1 MADHKKPSLTV
12 LGGPLAGTTCELP
25 DSGTIT
31 IGSAEG
37 STLRLDT
44 PGVSPF
50 HARLVVDAGRVTV
63 HETGAERRVHVN
75 DNPLQPSGSPLRNGD
90 ILWLGPPGEED
101 VVMLQCILPQ
111 PAVAAEAATVRA
123 TLREAEHRPPA
134 EDSTAP
140 TPEIETVA
148 LRTTEEPTG
157 PAEPSAAGPAA
168 GPEEAATF
176 EPEEGGVI
184 PELAHDEP
192 MVVPFDVDSE
202 TVVVRPSL
210 GDTADAEAETVV
222 VPSRPAAGGEEV
234 AAEAEETFVV
244 DDVEMAE
251 EAASTVFPETQD
263 EIVEPTLPAQADEEE
278 TVVSADEIVEPSPAP
293 PGEEEGVGFE
303 VPPEPPAPSPPP
315 PPTPPRPAST
325 PSAASPPS
333 PPTTPADASHPPAQR
348 ASEAPR
354 TADRPSASRPPSPRP
369 SVAHPPRRPATP
381 SARRAPAGA
390 AHDGAAAG
398 AGGGSRSV
406 LLAAAG
412 FVGVLVIAGLGWTAW
427 RLLSRPAPSAPLP
440 SGTPTPVAALTPPPT
455 VPQAEPTSVPETPA
469 PAAEVPQDT
478 ATPVSAAAV
487 PSPTPAATAT
497 PPPQAT
503 PTPTPTPRPTPS
515 PVAPA
520 GPSPEVLRAQ
530 QVAAQVDGLLGQAQS
545 ALASRQYD
553 AAVGRLDEALRLDP
567 GNARATSLRT
577 DAVRRRDLAR
587 RRFVSGRTA
596 VLTQK
601 AQQQSGLAGFE
612 TGDADL
618 RKAPDFQGRLE
629 FEMTPGTG
637 LDAGTP
643 WTLRIYVVNDGK
655 KSIRVQG
662 VTATTSVNGSG
673 SGGPVAARAREI
685 APQQRVLLGEL
696 SGTWQEGTTSWSTE
710 VVMTANKGD
719 SLKNAVTWR

>member
-75 DNPLQPSGSPLRNGD
+75 DNPLEPDGSALRNGD

-111 PAVAAEAATVRA
+111 PAMAAEAATVRA
-123 TLREAEHRPPA
+123 TPKEAEHRPPA
-134 EDSTAP
+134 EESTAP

-148 LRTTEEPTG
+148 LRTTEEPTESE
-157 PAEPSAAGPAA
+157 EPSAAEPAA
-168 GPEEAATF
+168 ASEEAATF

-184 PELAHDEP
+184 PEPAHEEP

-202 TVVVRPSL
+202 TVVVRPPL
-210 GDTADAEAETVV
+210 ADSAGAEAETLV
-222 VPSRPAAGGEEV
+222 VPSRPAAEGEEV
-234 AAEAEETFVV
+234 VAETEETFVV
-244 DDVEMAE
+244 DEVEVAE
-251 EAASTVFPETQD
+251 GAAATVFPETQD
-263 EIVEPTLPAQADEEE
+263 EIVEPTLPPRAEEEE

-293 PGEEEGVGFE
+293 PTEEEGVGFE
-303 VPPEPPAPSPPP
+303 VPPQAPAPSA
-315 PPTPPRPAST
+315 PPTPPRPAAI

-333 PPTTPADASHPPAQR
+333 PPTTPAAASHPPAPR
-348 ASEAPR
+348 ATEAPR
-354 TADRPSASRPPSPRP
+354 PADRPSASRPPSPRP
-369 SVAHPPRRPATP
+369 SATHPPRRPVAP

-455 VPQAEPTSVPETPA
+455 LPQAQPTAAPETPE
-469 PAAEVPQDT
+469 PVTGIPQDT
-478 ATPVSAAAV
+478 ATPVPAAAV
-487 PSPTPAATAT
+487 PTPTPVAAAT
-497 PPPQAT
+497 PQAT
-503 PTPTPTPRPTPS
+503 PTPTPTPRPTP
-515 PVAPA
+515 PPAAPA

-530 QVAAQVDGLLGQAQS
+530 QTAAQVDALVGQAQS
-545 ALASRQYD
+545 ALAARQYD

-577 DAVRRRDLAR
+577 DAVRRRDLSR

-643 WTLRIYVVNDGK
+643 WALRVYVVNDGK

-673 SGGPVAARAREI
+673 SGGPIAARAREI

-696 SGTWQEGTTSWSTE
+696 SGTWQDGTTSWSTE

-719 SLKNAVTWR
+719 SLKSSVTWR